1 MRGLAE
7 HDDAQGRHVEGVP
20 KRDVGYDLTKL
31 DHRPGELRL
40 IEMKGLAGTASS
52 VAERREVTTVKHYHL
67 SVDALKQPMQVRVA
81 PSVERAMSE
90 QRFGA
95 GDLLRSNALDGVEC
109 A

>member
-7 HDDAQGRHVEGVP
+7 HDDAQGRHMEGVP

-52 VAERREVTTVKHYHL
+52 VAERREVTTVKHYRL
-67 SVDALKQPMQVRVA
+67 SVDALKQPMQVR
-81 PSVERAMSE
+81 EGRAAY
-90 QRFGA
+90 GA
-95 GDLLRSNALDGVEC
+95 GEEARGAVR
-109 A
+109 